1 MLKIKLV
8 DPNTPDQIKDV
19 DLKPESKPNQEC
31 LIGRFVNCDLVLESA
46 EVSRMHGKVSMKNR
60 NYYFADLGSRGGSR
74 INGEKVQINQDY
86 LLKPSDKIQIGR
98 FVLMISQ
105 IGSQEDKT
113 VVEKKGEQLSRRQ
126 PNSQAVPLSSPSF
139 AKKYMPLAMLESS
152 ELQRWVKGELTVNCI
167 GVIDETDDVKT
178 FRFVADPP
186 VLFTYKP
193 GQFVTLKLEI
203 NGKQVSRSYT
213 ISSSPSRPHTLEIT
227 IKRIPPPSISELVEP
242 DGLVSQWL
250 HDHITVGSQMKISGP
265 VGKFTCFANPFPKI
279 LLLSAGV
286 GITPMMSMSRW
297 VCDTGSDC
305 DLILFHSVRTL
316 RDFIFRQE
324 LELMS
329 GRHPNFH
336 LVVSTTRR
344 EPGQTWFGLTGRLD
358 AAMLQVVVPDFRE
371 RTVYVCGPH
380 GFMDNVKAMLQ
391 ALGYPMQNYCEESF
405 GSVRQTSKSGIS
417 KQKQTIAS
425 SSSHSVSPAV
435 EHNSKQSFLD
445 LPPETIYDSSVS
457 DAARYST
464 SPCCVVFSRSGV
476 EVSSDGEES
485 ILNLAEQ
492 EGLKIRN
499 SCRSGVCGSCKKL
512 KLHGQVDV
520 EGKPEGLED
529 SERQEG
535 YILTCISYPI
545 GRVVIDA

>member
-1 MLKIKLV
+1 MLKIKLI
-8 DPNTPDQIKDV
+8 DPNTPDQLKDV

-31 LIGRFVNCDLVLESA
+31 LIGRFVNCDLVLDSA
-46 EVSRMHGKVSMKNR
+46 EVSRMHGKVSMKNG
-60 NYYFADLGSRGGSR
+60 NYYFADLASRGGSR

-86 LLKPSDKIQIGR
+86 LLNPSDTIQIGR

-113 VVEKKGEQLSRRQ
+113 VVEKKGEQLSLPQ
-126 PNSQAVPLSSPSF
+126 PNSQAVPLSFPVS
-139 AKKYMPLAMLESS
+139 AKKYMPLAMLEPT
-152 ELQRWVKGELTVNCI
+152 ELQRWVKGELTVTCI
-167 GVIDETDDVKT
+167 GVLDETDDVKT

-213 ISSSPSRPHTLEIT
+213 ISSSPSRPHTLEIS
-227 IKRIPPPSISELVEP
+227 IKRIVPPASPFAEP
-242 DGLVSQWL
+242 DGFVSQWL
-250 HDHITVGSQMKISGP
+250 HDNITVGSKIKLSGP
-265 VGKFTCFANPFPKI
+265 VGKFTCLANPFPKI
-279 LLLSAGV
+279 LLLSAGI

-297 VCDTGSDC
+297 MCDTGSDC
-305 DLILFHSVRTL
+305 DIIFFHSARTP

-329 GRHPNFH
+329 ARHQNFH
-336 LVVSTTRR
+336 LAVSTTRR

-358 AAMLQVVVPDFRE
+358 ATMLQVVAPDFRE
-371 RTVYVCGPH
+371 RSVYVCGPH

-391 ALGYPMQNYCEESF
+391 ALGYPMQNYHEESF
-405 GSVRQTSKSGIS
+405 GSVRKTSKSTIS
-417 KQKQTIAS
+417 THKQTVLGTS
-425 SSSHSVSPAV
+425 SYIVNRDI
-435 EHNSKQSFLD
+435 EQNSKQNFIH
-445 LPPETIYDSSVS
+445 LPRETVSDSSVS
-457 DAARYST
+457 DAARYPT
-464 SPCCVVFSRSGV
+464 SQCCVLFSRSGI
-476 EVSSDGEES
+476 EVNSDGEES

-492 EGLKIRN
+492 QGLKIRN

-512 KLHGQVDV
+512 KLHGQVDL
-520 EGKPEGLED
+520 EGEPEGLEE

>member
-1 MLKIKLV
+1 MLKIKLI
-8 DPNTPDQIKDV
+8 DPNTPDQLKDV

-31 LIGRFVNCDLVLESA
+31 LIGRFVNCDLVLDSA
-46 EVSRMHGKVSMKNR
+46 EVSRMHGKVSMKNG
-60 NYYFADLGSRGGSR
+60 NYYFADLASRGGSR

-86 LLKPSDKIQIGR
+86 LLNPSDTIQIGR

-113 VVEKKGEQLSRRQ
+113 VVEKKGEQLSQRP
-126 PNSQAVPLSSPSF
+126 PNSQAVPLSSRVS
-139 AKKYMPLAMLESS
+139 AKKYMPLAMLEPT
-152 ELQRWVKGELTVNCI
+152 ELQRWVKGELTVTCI
-167 GVIDETDDVKT
+167 GVLDETDDVKT

-213 ISSSPSRPHTLEIT
+213 ISSSPSRPHTLEIS
-227 IKRIPPPSISELVEP
+227 IKRIVPPASPLAEP
-242 DGLVSQWL
+242 DGFVSQWL
-250 HDHITVGSQMKISGP
+250 HDNITVGSKIKLSGP
-265 VGKFTCFANPFPKI
+265 VGKFTCLANPFPKI
-279 LLLSAGV
+279 LLLSAGI

-297 VCDTGSDC
+297 MCDTGSDC
-305 DLILFHSVRTL
+305 DIIFFHSARTP

-329 GRHPNFH
+329 ARHQNFH
-336 LVVSTTRR
+336 LAVSTTRR

-358 AAMLQVVVPDFRE
+358 ATMLQVVAPDFRE
-371 RTVYVCGPH
+371 RSVYVCGPH

-391 ALGYPMQNYCEESF
+391 ALGYPMQNYHEESF
-405 GSVRQTSKSGIS
+405 GSVRKTSKSTIS
-417 KQKQTIAS
+417 THKQTVLGS
-425 SSSHSVSPAV
+425 SSYIVNRDI
-435 EHNSKQSFLD
+435 EQNSKQNFIH
-445 LPPETIYDSSVS
+445 LPRETVSDSSVS
-457 DAARYST
+457 DAARYPT
-464 SPCCVVFSRSGV
+464 SQCCVLFSRSGI
-476 EVSSDGEES
+476 EVNSDGEES

-492 EGLKIRN
+492 QGLKIRN

-512 KLHGQVDV
+512 KLHGQVDL
-520 EGKPEGLED
+520 EGEPEGLEE